1 MSVVYVILYCSM
13 LLQSFQLFAVSTY
26 GFTLND
32 AVLCLLYVLVAKRMI
47 WDGKPLKFSV
57 HIPFVA
63 LVGLIVAVALSG
75 LTPLWEGQGLVQIAK
90 STAHFVYGWL
100 FAVIAAG
107 EDEPPKTVSA
117 IMRTFIIAGILIAA
131 YGIYQVIARALDLP
145 LAWMEL
151 NNVSLSLRNAVS
163 DKEATT
169 QLALKFSNFY
179 RSTSIFSEPSVLA
192 AFTTYFLVF
201 LGIPYLQGERL
212 FLRSTVMN
220 WITFILYIAVLFL
233 TFSLTGLGGVG
244 LLCVLV
250 FLLERGRRV
259 FKIVYGAVLIMVC
272 LSIVDV
278 LVAPITKIS
287 ILDLFGRRIV
297 GIIEY
302 GSNPYGEHT
311 SGESF
316 VSRSEG
322 ITIAADI
329 WEYYPVNGTGLGRFS
344 QSPPARRENIWFST
358 STYSSVLAEL
368 GTIGFLIL
376 LLLFVS
382 TTALALYWYRRRRE
396 CTPEVRRQLGII
408 PYFFILMMFLNFTGN
423 GFVST
428 SLWQF
433 FGLVFLVTNNA
444 RREAGLPF
452 VEFYLVRTPLRD
464 IVARTA
470 AKFRAGQPDAVEHSR
485 LK

>member
-1 MSVVYVILYCSM
+1 MSIVYIILYFSM

-32 AVLCLLYVLVAKRMI
+32 AMLCLLYAIVAKRMI

-63 LVGLIVAVALSG
+63 LVGLLVPVALSG
-75 LTPLWEGQGLVQIAK
+75 LTPLWEGQGLIQLAK
-90 STAHFVYGWL
+90 SSAHFIYGWL

-107 EDEPPKTVSA
+107 VEEPPKTVTV
-117 IMRTFIIAGILIAA
+117 IMRTLIIAGILIAA
-131 YGIYQVIARALDLP
+131 YGIYQVVARALDLP
-145 LAWMEL
+145 FAWMEL
-151 NNVSLSLRNAVS
+151 NNVTLSLRKSVG
-163 DKEATT
+163 DKEATQ

-201 LGIPYLQGERL
+201 LGIPYLQGERM
-212 FLRSTVMN
+212 FLRSAALN
-220 WITFILYIAVLFL
+220 WLTFALYVAVLFL
-233 TFSLTGLGGVG
+233 TFSLTGLAGVG
-244 LLCVLV
+244 LVCVLV

-259 FKIVYGAVLIMVC
+259 FKILYGAVIIIAC
-272 LSIVDV
+272 LSVVDI

-287 ILDLFGRRIV
+287 ILELFGKRII

-302 GSNPYGEHT
+302 GNNPYGEHT

-316 VSRSEG
+316 ESRSEG
-322 ITIAADI
+322 IAIASDI

-344 QSPPARRENIWFST
+344 QAPPAQRKDIWFST

-368 GTIGFLIL
+368 GTIGFLVML
-376 LLLFVS
+376 GLFVS
-382 TTALALYWYRRRRE
+382 TTALVLYWYKQRHQF
-396 CTPEVRRQLGII
+396 TPELRRQLGIM
-408 PYFFILMMFLNFTGN
+408 PYFFILMTFLNFTGN
-423 GFVST
+423 GFIST

-444 RREAGLPF
+444 RREAGQPF

-464 IVARTA
+464 IVIQTA
-470 AKFRAGQPDAVEHSR
+470 AKLKAGEAAV
-485 LK
+485 